1 MAIRTLGSRYLLEER
16 IGQGGMGVVWRGRDK
31 VIGTAFAIK
40 VLRSEYAADSDAVT
54 RFVRERTVLMKFRHP
69 AVVSVHDMIVEG
81 DQLALV
87 MDLVDGGDLYGY
99 RQRNGGTLPCG
110 EAARIGAQIC
120 DGLDAAHQAGI
131 IHRDLKPANVLLSDG
146 GLLSGGQVR
155 LADFGVARI
164 VGDKSATTT
173 GTVLGTAAY
182 LAPELLTGSQ
192 PSEACDM
199 YALGITL
206 YEVLAGQPPFTGHV
220 AAIMHDHL
228 EKAPARIP
236 GVPDLLWDLVS
247 SCLAKK
253 PEARPTAAAMSSSL
267 RDPELVSALA
277 PAGMAVASAST
288 AVAPVSTAV
297 APGGMAVAPGGMAVA
312 PGGMAVAPGG
322 VAAAGPLAA
331 RPPQRG
337 PVAPA
342 MGWQGPGAGSGPGA
356 GPGPWQQPRRPA
368 AQQPVSPAS
377 ARPTGPGGQYFVPAG
392 APAAA
397 PFARPPGGGNQ
408 DGDNRNGDGHD
419 GGNRGGRN
427 KIIPA
432 TIGAV
437 VVVLLALT
445 AVAGIAHLGPFHSG
459 HKALASTGRSASPA
473 GGAADPTPGTS
484 RTAGLSAPSS
494 RPSSSRR
501 PGPGHSAHASATP
514 TGIAPS
520 GAPKPSRSGKP
531 APSSAVSYGPNLVVN
546 GDFAADTLGIWT
558 AYGAQVVLGAGPG
571 GQNAARLV
579 AAPSAG
585 LFQQI
590 TGLTPGASYLV
601 TGWAQTSESTIQIGA
616 GDPDY
621 THEVAFFFSS
631 SSWVKGS
638 VVFTLGPAQ
647 TTANVFCVQGKGG
660 TGACTDITFEEI
672 RHS

>member
-1 MAIRTLGSRYLLEER
+1 VPLPKIPGYEVLGELGR
-16 IGQGGMGVVWRGRDK
+16 GGMGVVYLARQVRLNRLCALKTILAGDHAAPEIAIRFLAEAETVARLRHPNIVQIHAIGDHDGRPYLELEYVEGGSLAGRLD
-31 VIGTAFAIK
+31 GTPWAPQ
-40 VLRSEYAADSDAVT
+40 RSARLIETVA
-54 RFVRERTVLMKFRHP
+54 RTVHETHALG
-69 AVVSVHDMIVEG
+69 VV
-81 DQLALV
+81 
-87 MDLVDGGDLYGY
+87 
-99 RQRNGGTLPCG
+99 
-110 EAARIGAQIC
+110 
-120 DGLDAAHQAGI
+120 
-131 IHRDLKPANVLLSDG
+131 HRDLKPANVLLSDG

-312 PGGMAVAPGG
+312 PGG

-408 DGDNRNGDGHD
+408 DGDNRNGDGRD